1 MEMQIQSM
9 EIIGSYTHT
18 EIVQRLQAG
27 DELAF
32 TLIYNHF
39 WDKLYVTALARLKD
53 EFLAEEVVQMV
64 FLRLWDK
71 RENIEIQNLSAY
83 LAAMTRYGVYEQ
95 MAQATKKLEKEQY
108 WSIQGRKTTS
118 HDLEIEQKFML
129 HFIRELTHELPEKC
143 RLVFIYNKLEDQSIA
158 DVAAR
163 MNISRKTAEAHLT
176 KALRFIRLKVSNFLN
191 LLILFILWV

>member
-1 MEMQIQSM
+1 MQVQSM
-9 EIIGSYTHT
+9 EIIGNYTYT
-18 EIVQRLQAG
+18 EILQRLQSG
-27 DELAF
+27 DETAF

-39 WDKLYVTALARLKD
+39 WDKLYISALTRLRD

-64 FLRLWDK
+64 FLRLWQK
-71 RENIEIQNLSAY
+71 RENIEIQNLPAY
-83 LAAMTRYGVYEQ
+83 LAAMTRYGVYEL
-95 MAQATKKLEKEQY
+95 MAQATKKEEKEQF
-108 WSIQGRKTTS
+108 WSIHRRQSTS

-191 LLILFILWV
+191 LLILLTLWV